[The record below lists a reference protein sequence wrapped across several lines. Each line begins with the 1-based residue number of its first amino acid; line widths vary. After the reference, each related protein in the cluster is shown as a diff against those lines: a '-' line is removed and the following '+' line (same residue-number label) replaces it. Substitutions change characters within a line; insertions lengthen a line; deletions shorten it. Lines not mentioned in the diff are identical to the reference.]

1 LPYDLQWRDHLA
13 VIPSTFEAIS
23 MSEETAVP
31 DTRRLFLRKTGGAMA
46 GAFASAAVLPAHVLG
61 QEKKKKEEEEE
72 EVSTNEDLMREH
84 GILKRVLLVYE
95 EIVRR
100 IAAKQDFPP
109 QTVTDSANI
118 IRKFI
123 EDYHEKLE
131 EDHLFPRFRQKG
143 KLVDLVNVLYQQHQ
157 AGRRVTDRVFATV
170 KSLKSQDDREK
181 LSIDLRAFNRMYAP
195 HEARED
201 TVLFPELHKVVSS
214 HEYDALGEQFEKIER
229 QTFGGDGFD
238 IYVDKV
244 MEIEKQLGIYDLAQ
258 FTPR

>member
-1 LPYDLQWRDHLA
+1 
-13 VIPSTFEAIS
+13 
-23 MSEETAVP
+23 
-31 DTRRLFLRKTGGAMA
+31 LRASSGAFA
-46 GAFASAAVLPAHVLG
+46 GAFAASVVSPAHIFG
-61 QEKKKKEEEEE
+61 QEKKGEEEE

-95 EIVRR
+95 EIIRR

-109 QTVTDSANI
+109 HSVTDSANI

-143 KLVDLVNVLYQQHQ
+143 TLVDLVDVLYQQHQ

-181 LSIDLRAFNRMYAP
+181 LAADLRAFNRMYAP

-201 TVLFPELHKVVSS
+201 TVLFPELHKVVSP

-238 IYVDKV
+238 IYVDKITK
-244 MEIEKQLGIYDLAQ
+244 IEKQLGIYDLAQ

>member
-1 LPYDLQWRDHLA
+1 
-13 VIPSTFEAIS
+13 
-23 MSEETAVP
+23 MSENTPEREG
-31 DTRRLFLRKTGGAMA
+31 RRLFLRASGSALA
-46 GAFASAAVLPAHVLG
+46 GAFAASVVSPTHLFS
-61 QEKKKKEEEEE
+61 QEKKKKGEEEE

-95 EIVRR
+95 EIIRR
-100 IAAKQDFPP
+100 ISAKQDFPP
-109 QTVTDSANI
+109 QSVTDSANI

-131 EDHLFPRFRQKG
+131 EDHLFPRFQQKG
-143 KLVDLVNVLYQQHQ
+143 KLVDLVDVLYQQHQ
-157 AGRRVTDRVFATV
+157 AGRRVTDRVLGTV
-170 KSLKSQDDREK
+170 KSLKSQEEREK
-181 LSIDLRAFNRMYAP
+181 LAADLRAFNRMYAP

-201 TVLFPELHKVVSS
+201 TVLFPELHKVVSP

-244 MEIEKQLGIYDLAQ
+244 TEIEKQLGIYDLAQ